1 VNPLPSPNQ
10 GGASTR
16 GGRFV
21 LPPPPAGLSDATAP
35 AWFDIVADRLL
46 NRLRLH
52 VAGRPH
58 RLTEV
63 EAYVHAPD
71 HPDPFPHRH
80 PIQSTPGRW
89 YFHRTHGAYRGGSFK
104 GVDVSVGRG
113 PACGGFLLRGLV
125 TPDGTAIDGPSL
137 LVDYL
142 LSGTGF
148 GTVAKL
154 DAALGETPAWD
165 ADSPLSLRPAAAEPR
180 LVLSGLRVGLSLKRQ
195 GREAVGYLFR
205 RYRYLTDPRQTKK
218 GKPQMVLP
226 LLADGV
232 SVEEVNVL
240 TGCPPAAV
248 KRYAVAFATGRNAEP
263 HFGPDLN
270 TTDLCRLYGWWCER
284 GILT

>member
-1 VNPLPSPNQ
+1 VF
-10 GGASTR
+10 R
-16 GGRFV
+16 
-21 LPPPPAGLSDATAP
+21 PPPAGLSDATAP
-35 AWFDIVADRLL
+35 AWFDTIADRLL
-46 NRLRLH
+46 NRCRLY

-80 PIQSTPGRW
+80 PIQSHPGRW

-113 PACGGFLLRGLV
+113 VVCGGFLLRGLE
-125 TPDGTAIDGPSL
+125 TPDGTVIDGPSL
-137 LVDYL
+137 LVDFL

-154 DAALGETPAWD
+154 DAALGERAAWD
-165 ADSPLSLRPAAAEPR
+165 ADSPLSLVPAEAEPR
-180 LVLSGLRVGLSLKRQ
+180 PVLKSLRVGLSLKRQ
-195 GREAVGYLFR
+195 GRDALGYLFR
-205 RYRYLTDPRQTKK
+205 RYRYLTDPRRTKK
-218 GKPQMVLP
+218 GKPHLVLP

-232 SVEEVNVL
+232 SVEEVNAL

-248 KRYAVAFATGRNAEP
+248 KRYAAAFAAGWGAEP
-263 HFGPDLN
+263 HFGPHLS
-270 TTDLCRLYGWWCER
+270 TADLCRLYGWWCGR
-284 GILT
+284 GILG